1 MTTIITKYGYG
12 KPSDSALAKG
22 EVAVDLNEG
31 ILYSSTNGSDII
43 ELGRGEL
50 DWDNIVG
57 KPEWITEGEGFIDIT
72 ELESRVEVN
81 EVGIKNLWDAINKLE
96 SDLAD
101 ANTEIGK
108 NAAAISANAEAIA
121 KNTTDITTNKNNI
134 STLNSQINDVDGLAD
149 KVAENTTNIGTNAS
163 DIKDLQDLL
172 DASLTGLMYGG
183 TYDAQNNVVVET
195 SDDGANAGLVAG
207 NSLPTGEKTKGIYVV
222 VTVEGELTGTGGFN
236 AEGKAGRADGDT
248 AHVGDWLVSDGQHGW
263 ILMSFGMD
271 AVNWGMIGGNL
282 SNQTDL
288 VSEFALYL
296 KKTDTI
302 DGGTYS

>member
-31 ILYSSTNGSDII
+31 ILYSSTNGADII

-57 KPEWITEGEGFIDIT
+57 KPEWITEGEDFIDIT
-72 ELESRVEVN
+72 ELKSRVETN
-81 EVGIKNLWDAINKLE
+81 EG
-96 SDLAD
+96 
-101 ANTEIGK
+101 
-108 NAAAISANAEAIA
+108 
-121 KNTTDITTNKNNI
+121 DITTNKNSI
-134 STLNSQINDVDGLAD
+134 SKLDSQINDENGLAD
-149 KVAENTTNIGTNAS
+149 QVEENTSNIGGNAQK
-163 DIKDLQDLL
+163 IKDIEDLL
-172 DASLTGLMYGG
+172 DASLTGLVYGG
-183 TYDAQNNVVVET
+183 TYDAQNNVVVEA
-195 SDDGANAGLVAG
+195 SDDGKNAGLEDGKA
-207 NSLPTGEKTKGIYVV
+207 LPSGESTKGIYVV
-222 VTVEGELTGTGGFN
+222 VTVEGELAGTGGFN

-271 AVNWGMIGGNL
+271 AVNWGMIGGSL

>member
-22 EVAVDLNEG
+22 EVAVDLSEG
-31 ILYSSTNGSDII
+31 ILYSSTDGSDII

-57 KPEWITEGEGFIDIT
+57 KPEWITEGDGFIDIT
-72 ELESRVEVN
+72 ELEARVKAN
-81 EVGIKNLWDAINKLE
+81 EGDISDLQDAVGYLE
-96 SDLAD
+96 SAFADL
-101 ANTEIGK
+101 NKEVE
-108 NAAAISANAEAIA
+108 SNAEAIA
-121 KNTTDITTNKNNI
+121 QNATDITTNKNNI
-134 STLNSQINDVDGLAD
+134 SKLDSQINDENGLKD
-149 KVAENTTNIGTNAS
+149 QVEENATNIGTNAS

-183 TYDAQNNVVVET
+183 TYDADNNVVVEA
-195 SDDGANAGLVAG
+195 SEDGKNAGLTNG
-207 NSLPTGEKTKGIYVV
+207 NALPNGEGTKGIYVV
-222 VTVEGELTGTGGFN
+222 VTVEGELSGTGGFN
-236 AEGKAGRADGDT
+236 ADGKAGRADGDT

-288 VSEFALYL
+288 VAEFALYL

>member
-12 KPSDSALAKG
+12 KPADSALAKG

-31 ILYSSTNGSDII
+31 ILYSSTNGTDII

-50 DWDNIVG
+50 DWDNITG
-57 KPEWITEGEGFIDIT
+57 KPEWLVEGDDFIDIT
-72 ELESRVEVN
+72 ELEKLVETN
-81 EVGIKNLWDAINKLE
+81 KGDISALQDAVADLE
-96 SDLAD
+96 SALAD
-101 ANTEIGK
+101 ANSEIGK
-108 NAAAISANAEAIA
+108 NATAISANAEAIG
-121 KNTTDITTNKNNI
+121 KNAGDITTNKNNI
-134 STLNSQINDVDGLAD
+134 SKLNSQINDENGLAD
-149 KVAENTTNIGTNAS
+149 QVQENTTNIGGNAQK
-163 DIKDLQDLL
+163 IKDIEDLL

-183 TYDAQNNVVVET
+183 TYDAANNVVVEA
-195 SDDGANAGLVAG
+195 SDDGKNAGLEDGKV
-207 NSLPTGEKTKGIYVV
+207 LPNGEGTKGIYVV
-222 VTVEGELTGTGGFN
+222 VTVEGELAGTGGFN
-236 AEGKAGRADGDT
+236 AKGEAGRADGDT

-271 AVNWGMIGGNL
+271 AVNWGMIGGKL

>member
-22 EVAVDLNEG
+22 EVAVDLSEG

-57 KPEWITEGEGFIDIT
+57 KPGWITEGDDFIDIT
-72 ELESRVEVN
+72 ELESRVETN
-81 EVGIKNLWDAINKLE
+81 EGDIKDLQDAVAGLE
-96 SDLAD
+96 KDLAD

-108 NAAAISANAEAIA
+108 NAAAIKANGEAIEA
-121 KNTTDITTNKNNI
+121 NTTDIGTNKNSI
-134 STLNSQINDVDGLAD
+134 STLNSQINDENGLAD
-149 KVAENTTNIGTNAS
+149 QVQQNQTDIGGNAQK
-163 DIKDLQDLL
+163 IKDIEDLL

-183 TYDAQNNVVVET
+183 TYDAANNLVVEA
-195 SDDGANAGLVAG
+195 SDDGKNAGLEDGKA
-207 NSLPTGEKTKGIYVV
+207 LPSGEGTKGIYVV
-222 VTVEGELTGTGGFN
+222 VTVEGELSGTGGFK
-236 AEGKAGRADGDT
+236 ADGKAGRADGDT

-271 AVNWGMIGGNL
+271 AVNWGMIGGSL

-288 VSEFALYL
+288 VTEFALYL